1 MKSFKRVER
10 VAPVIQEILSDLI
23 RHTTQDPRVRCAAIT
38 RVEMKDDLRL
48 AKVYYEVSPGCD
60 PAQVQVGFEQA
71 RSFLRRQM
79 GSQLAIKYIP
89 ELRFIYDDRHEHVAR
104 VEAILRTL
112 KEDQS

>member
-10 VAPVIQEILSDLI
+10 VAPLIQEILSDLI
-23 RHTTQDPRVRCAAIT
+23 RRSTQDPRVRCAAIT

-48 AKVYYEVSPGCD
+48 ARVYYEVSPGSD
-60 PAQVQVGFEQA
+60 PAEAQVGFDQA

-79 GSQLAIKYIP
+79 GAQLAMKYIP

-112 KEDQS
+112 NEDPS